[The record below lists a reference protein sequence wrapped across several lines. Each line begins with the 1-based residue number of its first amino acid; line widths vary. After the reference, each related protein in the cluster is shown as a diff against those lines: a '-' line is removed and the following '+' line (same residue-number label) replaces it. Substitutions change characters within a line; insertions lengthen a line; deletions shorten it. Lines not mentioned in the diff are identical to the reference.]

1 MSRDEKIVDFPKAAP
16 EEQARRLQIEVER
29 LARQSPTEWMFWLD
43 GAAEKHGIASTK
55 LTAMIEASIKA
66 NEKKAREDK
75 AEDRL
80 REQRAEKKEKKESTA
95 RREEERKRQREQE
108 RADKEAES
116 ARKEAERIE
125 REQEIRRKKR
135 EAVFAEIA
143 KLPQLTH
150 TTRLKEAAGRLGED
164 FEILQEEFEYF
175 FAARSIPQ
183 ELEPWPEPVDTAE
196 LLAEIETKF
205 RRFVVVSNAITAA
218 TALWVAFT
226 YVVEIAVHAP
236 KLLFHFPEKD
246 AGKTTALGALRHM
259 IQRPYAAIE
268 ATGAAVYRIVDRL
281 KPTLLLDEAD
291 KLFQRNTMLAHIIN
305 ASWTNG
311 GQKIPRVGPGG
322 VVVEY
327 DPYGTQAIAVKG
339 LNMPD
344 TTLSRCI
351 PCMIWPKL
359 PTEVVEDFNYVDDEE
374 FRTIRRKLARWTVD
388 NATALRDANPE
399 PAPGFNNRIKM
410 NWKILLAIADLAGG
424 DWPKRARAAALE
436 LREEDGSEPTDRVK
450 AVTAMEQLLRGR
462 EEITSAEVCA
472 TLTADPTS
480 EWCDFRGKGPISQT
494 QFAALLRPY
503 GIYTVRLHPTKRAR
517 LSRHGYRAA
526 QFKNVWARLLRKP
539 TEEPNIRTFDPQSK
553 TPKTSKG

>member
-1 MSRDEKIVDFPKAAP
+1 MSDDKVVDFPKPELPP
-16 EEQARRLQIEVER
+16 EERARRLRVEVER
-29 LARQSPTEWMFWLD
+29 LAGLLPGEHLLYLD
-43 GAAEKHGIASTK
+43 DVAKTHGVSRADLK
-55 LTAMIEASIKA
+55 AMIEATIKERK
-66 NEKKAREDK
+66 EKTRQDK
-75 AEDRL
+75 VEDR
-80 REQRAEKKEKKESTA
+80 REKRQTA
-95 RREEERKRQREQE
+95 RKQERDDRLSRQEQE
-108 RADKEAES
+108 R

-125 REQEIRRKKR
+125 REQEARRKKR
-135 EAVFAEIA
+135 DAAFAEIA
-143 KLPQLTH
+143 ELPKLTH
-150 TTRLKEAAGRLGED
+150 VARLKEAAKRLGEE
-164 FEILQEEFEYF
+164 FEILLEEFEVYY
-175 FAARSIPQ
+175 AARILP
-183 ELEPWPEPVDTAE
+183 ETLEPWPEPVSTTE
-196 LLAEIETKF
+196 LLAAIETKF
-205 RRFVVVSNAITAA
+205 RRYLVVSDAIA
-218 TALWVAFT
+218 TATTLWVLFT

-246 AGKTTALGALRHM
+246 AGKTTALGVLRHM
-259 IQRPYAAIE
+259 IQRPYAAVE
-268 ATGAAVYRIVDRL
+268 ATSAAVYRIVDRL

-327 DPYGTQAIAVKG
+327 DPYGTQAIAMKG

-351 PCMIWPKL
+351 TCMIWPKL

-374 FRTIRRKLARWTVD
+374 FKTIRRKVVRWTAD
-388 NATALRDANPE
+388 NVVALRDANPE

-424 DWPKRARAAALE
+424 DWSKRARAAALE
-436 LREEDGSEPTDRVK
+436 LRKEDGSEPTDRIK
-450 AVTAMEQLLRGR
+450 AVAAMEQLLRGR

-472 TLTADPTS
+472 ALTADPTS
-480 EWCDFRGKGPISQT
+480 EWCDFRGRGVISQT

-503 GIYTVRLHPTKRAR
+503 GIYTVLLHPTKRAR

-539 TEEPNIRTFDPQSK
+539 TEEPNSRTLDPGRK
-553 TPKTSKG
+553 